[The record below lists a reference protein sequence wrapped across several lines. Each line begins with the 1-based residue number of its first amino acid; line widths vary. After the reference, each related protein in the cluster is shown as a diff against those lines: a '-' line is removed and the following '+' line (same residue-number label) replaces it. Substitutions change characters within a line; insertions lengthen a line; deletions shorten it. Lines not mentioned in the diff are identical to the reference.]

1 MAEKKFIDWE
11 LIEKCYRAGI
21 KTLRQI
27 GEEFGVSHTAI
38 NKKAKELGWTR
49 DLTEKIQQR
58 AQSLVTKAEVS
69 KKVSKEVSKQRQLTD
84 AETVTEYSDI
94 VASVD
99 MSQRDDVKIAMDTT
113 RGLLNELALMCDPRF
128 KDALEWLVQQH
139 DESGP
144 TPNGGWKND
153 KTAELYRYIVSH
165 PGRVKAA
172 KEIAATHG
180 VYIPIQR
187 KMYKLDA
194 DENKAGGSIDDVLS
208 RIRNAE

>member
-1 MAEKKFIDWE
+1 MSEEKFTDWIA
-11 LIEKCYRAGI
+11 IEKDYRAGL
-21 KTLRQI
+21 KTLRTI
-27 GEEFGVSHTAI
+27 ADEHGITEGAI
-38 NKKAKELGWTR
+38 RKRAKRDLWTR
-49 DLTEKIQQR
+49 NLDEKIQQR
-58 AQSLVTKAEVS
+58 AQEKVRKELVRKPGT
-69 KKVSKEVSKQRQLTD
+69 QLVP
-84 AETVTEYSDI
+84 ETEKRTVEDYSDV
-94 VASVD
+94 VATVD
-99 MSQRDDVKIAMDTT
+99 LIQRDDVKIAMDTS
-113 RGLLNELALMCDPRF
+113 RGLLSELALMCDPRF

-144 TPNGGWKND
+144 TSSGGWKND